1 MTEREQ
7 LEADIR
13 QLLVT
18 ETHAIRLSN
27 RLFSPPDGLFC
38 RIGWPLTPEQRR
50 ELAAGELFK
59 AAQQRIQEL
68 ERELLDRRRPT
79 VTPAD
84 GRAAP
89 PQPAAT
95 PAESVGV

>member
-7 LEADIR
+7 LEAEIR

-27 RLFSPPDGLFC
+27 KLFSPPDGLFS
-38 RIGWPLTPEQRR
+38 RIGLPLTPEQRR
-50 ELAAGELFK
+50 EVAVSELFK

-68 ERELLDRRRPT
+68 ERELLDRRHPT
-79 VTPAD
+79 ITPS
-84 GRAAP
+84 GNQPVP
-89 PQPAAT
+89 PLNPLQTAL
-95 PAESVGV
+95 G